1 MEFGEHKLIVERVI
15 IMNKKKHSI
24 ITIVL
29 LALLLVSIGINLYFA
44 FWGFDT
50 YLQST
55 DESCNFAPLFHRSV

>member
-55 DESCNFAPLFHRSV
+55 DA